1 MSQPCCWYD
10 VDVAS
15 TSYGLVR
22 AVPEWLMSVS
32 RIGRGRCS
40 NKLTGNTGQM
50 VLSWLMP
57 YFASAR
63 RLNRERTTKRHC
75 VHTTWMWHPQRS
87 VRAVP
92 ERLSP
97 FPVFAYAARARAG
110 GSLVRRRIRA
120 ARSGGIRPGQ
130 GRERADAGY
139 EDQAAGDDVY
149 QADRVE

>member
-1 MSQPCCWYD
+1 MVHPRARTMRVIFRRAHTTWMWHPRRMVWY
-10 VDVAS
+10 
-15 TSYGLVR
+15 
-22 AVPEWLMSVS
+22 
-32 RIGRGRCS
+32 GRFRGDWCPFRVVGAGAA
-40 NKLTGNTGQM
+40 NRKLTGNTGQM

-63 RLNRERTTKRHC
+63 RPNRERTTKRHC

-110 GSLVRRRIRA
+110 GSLV
-120 ARSGGIRPGQ
+120 
-130 GRERADAGY
+130 
-139 EDQAAGDDVY
+139 
-149 QADRVE
+149 